1 MVLIS
6 VTTLFFAFATFIAY
20 DLYSIREQ
28 ISDDLTIFARTL
40 GFGLSTGSN
49 PNQVLQSLK
58 RDPHIVSACI
68 FGPDKTITAKYV
80 RPGVTN
86 PRFPNEIES
95 DGSYLRDFRIQVFYS
110 VVQERTNY
118 GTIFI
123 ESDLH
128 VVWNRL
134 KGYIAIFTI
143 IILLSSLI
151 SYFLSSRFQ
160 RFISEPI
167 LELVDIER
175 AVSIQKDYSVRA
187 IKHRNDEIGLLI
199 DGFNDMLSQIQI
211 RDHELTLAKDYVSS
225 ILSSMIDSMI
235 VLDRNGNIRTVNKAL
250 IDLVG
255 YKEEEL
261 IGATLG
267 KFDGEKD
274 GTSRRTSSRQEMLG
288 KLFKHGSIRDFEM
301 TFEKVDGTKIP
312 MSCSG
317 SVMHNTKGEIDGLVI
332 IAKDITQRKRT
343 EIELHTAKD
352 AAEEASRTKSAFLAN
367 MSHELRTPLNAI
379 IGYSEIL
386 QEEAIDLQQNTF
398 LPDLR
403 KIHSAGKHL
412 LSLINDILDL
422 SKIEA
427 GKMELFNE
435 TLDLGTIIHDVVT
448 TIQPLVQKNN
458 NTFELTCPEN
468 IGTMH
473 TDVTRLRQVLFN
485 LLSNA
490 CKFTEHG
497 KITLKVSRDYE
508 NLDDWGHI

>member
-1 MVLIS
+1 
-6 VTTLFFAFATFIAY
+6 
-20 DLYSIREQ
+20 
-28 ISDDLTIFARTL
+28 
-40 GFGLSTGSN
+40 
-49 PNQVLQSLK
+49 
-58 RDPHIVSACI
+58 
-68 FGPDKTITAKYV
+68 
-80 RPGVTN
+80 
-86 PRFPNEIES
+86 
-95 DGSYLRDFRIQVFYS
+95 
-110 VVQERTNY
+110 
-118 GTIFI
+118 
-123 ESDLH
+123 
-128 VVWNRL
+128 
-134 KGYIAIFTI
+134 
-143 IILLSSLI
+143 
-151 SYFLSSRFQ
+151 
-160 RFISEPI
+160 
-167 LELVDIER
+167 
-175 AVSIQKDYSVRA
+175 
-187 IKHRNDEIGLLI
+187 
-199 DGFNDMLSQIQI
+199 MLSQIQI

-274 GTSRRTSSRQEMLG
+274 STSRRTSSRQEMLG

-301 TFEKVDGTKIP
+301 TFEKIDGTKIP

-386 QEEAIDLQQNTF
+386 QEEAIDLRQDTF

-435 TLDLGTIIHDVVT
+435 TFDLGTIIHDVVT

-458 NTFELTCPEN
+458 NTFELTCQEN
-468 IGTMH
+468 IGTLH

-497 KITLKVSRDYE
+497 KITLKVSRDYQ
-508 NLDDWGHI
+508 NLEDWVTFEVTDTGIGMTAPQLSKLFQAFTQAESSTSRKYGGTGLGLVISKRISQMMGGDVTVRSEYGSGSTFTVKIPVGKSEEVLNQL